1 MNFFRD
7 HKQLKINWM
16 YHNSKDKFII
26 LLWCP
31 QISTLQILDVDDQ
44 REVGDD
50 QIFTMKQLIRHVS
63 LALKKY
69 FEAHICHKVDEIK
82 RSHAR
87 SDDNNSPIHEIP
99 PYKVNLYFCFKASLM
114 IRILPYLSVGNIA
127 EIQNGKVKVVQFF
140 FIKFYN
146 NSM

>member
-1 MNFFRD
+1 
-7 HKQLKINWM
+7 M
-16 YHNSKDKFII
+16 YHNSKNIFEI

-99 PYKVNLYFCFKASLM
+99 PYKVNLDFCFKA
-114 IRILPYLSVGNIA
+114 G
-127 EIQNGKVKVVQFF
+127 
-140 FIKFYN
+140 
-146 NSM
+146 